1 MFDWRVPKTCFMG
14 ENIGKITGFF
24 KRKNRNSS
32 SKLTEAELLSP
43 KRSKRRIDSQDSVQS
58 EDLIDSALNMAEGVG
73 EKLDKIL
80 TKLTKLGEIENRIGG
95 LNSSLEKL
103 SDKLEREVNRLD
115 NRLTNVE
122 EKASDLELDVKFI
135 DENVQFKK
143 KGRNMLTRRRKR

>member
-1 MFDWRVPKTCFMG
+1 MFDWRVPKTCFMD

-80 TKLTKLGEIENRIGG
+80 TKLTKLDEIENRIGG

-103 SDKLEREVNRLD
+103 NDKLEREVN
-115 NRLTNVE
+115 TGSIVG
-122 EKASDLELDVKFI
+122 S
-135 DENVQFKK
+135 QMWKK
-143 KGRNMLTRRRKR
+143 KQVIWNWM